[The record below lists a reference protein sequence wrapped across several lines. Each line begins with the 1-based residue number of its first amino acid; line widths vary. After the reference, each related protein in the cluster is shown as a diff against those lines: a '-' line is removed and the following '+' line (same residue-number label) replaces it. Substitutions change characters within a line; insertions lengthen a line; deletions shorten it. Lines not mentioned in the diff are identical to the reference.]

1 MLKALVILGAL
12 FSLDAAGGEHG
23 DDIPAAWHEEGLAV
37 LRFQKDPVRD
47 RGWLLTERG
56 VMVFDYRTRKTT
68 AHVRLPGW
76 VLADEG
82 YACAPGLALGPVGEA
97 VVTSNVLP
105 IVWRIDP
112 VTLAVSR
119 HELTLDAHKG
129 MDVGITGLAYSP
141 EQQAY
146 FGVSHF
152 GALWRID
159 PLLRRAEKVALSEPL
174 LKACAIAVQA
184 KNRFFRLCVK
194 GEQGSWSVNLAPDR
208 RSGQVRP
215 EACVA
220 S

>member
-1 MLKALVILGAL
+1 MLKVLLIVGAL
-12 FSLDAAGGEHG
+12 FSQAVGAEEPG
-23 DDIPAAWHEEGLAV
+23 DEIPLAWHEAGLPV
-37 LRFQKDPVRD
+37 LRFQKDAARN

-56 VMVFDYRTRKTT
+56 IMVFDYRTRQTT

-97 VVTSNVLP
+97 VVSSNVLP

-129 MDVGITGLAYSP
+129 MDVGITGLAFSS

-152 GALWRID
+152 GVLWRID

-208 RSGQVRP
+208 RSGYARA
-215 EACVA
+215 EACT
-220 S
+220 